1 MKKITMEP
9 PTAEE
14 IAFCAYWIWEKEGW
28 PTGRDAIH
36 WRQAEAQ
43 LQAAYVHEKLA
54 AEKVT
59 SASGTRR
66 PKTATRSII
75 HSLQEISV

>member
-1 MKKITMEP
+1 MKKVTMEP

-14 IAFCAYWIWEKEGW
+14 IALCAYWIWEKEGR
-28 PTGRDAIH
+28 PAGRDAAH

-43 LQAAYVHEKLA
+43 LRADYFHENLA
-54 AEKVT
+54 AVQ
-59 SASGTRR
+59 SIPVPRTRR
-66 PKTATRSII
+66 PKTATQSIL